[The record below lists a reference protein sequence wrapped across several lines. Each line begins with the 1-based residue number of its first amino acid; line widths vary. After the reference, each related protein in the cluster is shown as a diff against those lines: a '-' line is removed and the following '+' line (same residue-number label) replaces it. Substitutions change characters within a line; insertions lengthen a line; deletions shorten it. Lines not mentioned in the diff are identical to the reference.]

1 MRVEDL
7 LVEVRDPGLNRIG
20 QISPQDLVGAT
31 FVIPFN
37 NVGSWSLTLPYNHSL
52 GEYLRQ
58 PNYGLVLTGPN
69 GQTLISGPTLS
80 ARLSQTQDNIE
91 GNWEIT
97 GASDDIVV
105 AEHLAYPKPSTAD
118 VTAQTDDYDDRSGEA
133 EFVIKSYLEANI
145 GSLAPTVRR
154 VPNLVVADNQGRGA
168 VVSAA
173 ARFDNLQ
180 SLIYQ
185 LAQVGGIGY
194 QITQVADELVFEVFE
209 PQDRTSTIRMD
220 IENRKLTSA
229 IYSYGTPT
237 VTRAIVGGKGE
248 AKNRTFIERTSAES
262 LEAESVWGRRVETFV
277 DARNANNVNELNTA
291 GDELL
296 VDRGKTITEM
306 SVTPSDDVNMVYG
319 VDWFVGDRVTVV
331 NNDVET
337 AAVVTEIGIRID
349 SDGVRIGATV
359 GTPVGI
365 EFEAKLLAKTNQL
378 DSRVS
383 NLERSTTGYGISTLY
398 MPGGGTN
405 GTQPVFD
412 PGQAFTA
419 SFTRFG
425 NLVHFSIRVDFT
437 TITNFGTGQYY
448 LTLPYP
454 SKNSYQ
460 FREGCLHDVS
470 ANHQYHM
477 GGHVLAGQ
485 STIWLSSSDKVA
497 SAVQDVPFTSTFPV
511 TLTTADLFHISG
523 TYEIEA

>member
-7 LVEVRDPGLNRIG
+7 LVEVRDPNLDRIG
-20 QISPQDLVGAT
+20 QIRPQDLVGAT
-31 FVIPFN
+31 FVVRFN
-37 NVGSWSLTLPYNHSL
+37 NVGAWSLTLPHNHPL

-58 PNYGLVLTGPN
+58 PNYGIVLTGPD
-69 GQTLISGPTLS
+69 GTTILSGPTLS
-80 ARLSQTQDNIE
+80 ARLSQTQDNIQ

-97 GASDDIVV
+97 GASDDIIL

-133 EFVIKSYLEANI
+133 EFVIKSYIEANM
-145 GSLAPTVRR
+145 GALAPSVRQ
-154 VPNLVVADNQGRGA
+154 VPSLVVAPNQGRGE

-180 SLIYQ
+180 ELIYQ

-194 QITQVADELVFEVFE
+194 QITQVADELLFEVFE
-209 PQDRTSTIRMD
+209 PQDRTSTVRMD
-220 IENRKLTSA
+220 IENRKLSSA
-229 IYSYGTPT
+229 VLSYGTPT

-262 LEAESVWGRRVETFV
+262 LQAESQWGRRVETFV
-277 DARNANNVNELNTA
+277 DARSANNLAELNTA

-296 VDRGKTITEM
+296 VERGKTITEM

-331 NNDVET
+331 NNNIET

-349 SDGVRIGATV
+349 SDGVRLGATV

-365 EFEAKLLAKTNQL
+365 EFEAKLLAKTNQI

-383 NLERSTTGYGISTLY
+383 NLERSTTGYGISTQY
-398 MPGGGTN
+398 IPGGGTN

-425 NLVHFSIRVDFT
+425 NLVHFSIRVNFT
-437 TITNFGTGQYY
+437 SITNFGTGQYY

-470 ANHQYHM
+470 TSTQFNM

-497 SAVQDVPFTSTFPV
+497 SGVQDIPFTSTFPV
-511 TLTTADLFHISG
+511 TLSTADTFHISG
-523 TYEIEA
+523 TYEIEV

>member
-1 MRVEDL
+1 MRIDDL
-7 LVEVRDPGLNRIG
+7 LVEVRDPNLNRIG
-20 QISPQDLVGAT
+20 QIRPQDLVGAT
-31 FVIPFN
+31 FVVRFN
-37 NVGSWSLTLPYNHSL
+37 NVGSWSLTLPHNHPL
-52 GEYLRQ
+52 GEFLRQ
-58 PNYGLVLTGPN
+58 PDYGLILTGPD
-69 GQTLISGPTLS
+69 GSTILSGPMLS

-97 GASDDIVV
+97 GASDDIIVS
-105 AEHLAYPKPSTAD
+105 EHLAYPKPSTAD

-145 GSLAPTVRR
+145 GALAPSSRR
-154 VPNLVVADNQGRGA
+154 VDGLTIADNQGRGEI
-168 VVSAA
+168 VSAA

-180 SLIYQ
+180 NLIYQ

-194 QITQVADELVFEVFE
+194 QLTQVGAELLFEVFE
-209 PQDRTSTIRMD
+209 PQDRTSTVRMD
-220 IENRKLTSA
+220 IENRKLSSA
-229 IYSYGTPT
+229 VLSYGTPT

-248 AKNRTFIERTSAES
+248 GKNRTFIERTSTDSLQAES
-262 LEAESVWGRRVETFV
+262 TWGRRVETFV
-277 DARNANNVNELNTA
+277 DARSANNLAELNTA

-296 VDRGKTITEM
+296 VERGKTITEM

-319 VDWFVGDRVTVV
+319 VDWFLGDRVTVV
-331 NNDVET
+331 NNNIET

-349 SDGVRIGATV
+349 SDGVRLGATV

-383 NLERSTTGYGISTLY
+383 NLERSTTGYGISTQY
-398 MPGGGTN
+398 IPGGGTN

-425 NLVHFSIRVDFT
+425 NLVHFSILVDFD

-454 SKNSYQ
+454 SKNAYQ
-460 FREGCLHDVS
+460 FREGCLHDAS
-470 ANHQYHM
+470 AGTQYNM
-477 GGHVLAGQ
+477 GGHVFAGQ
-485 STIWLSSSDKVA
+485 SVIWLSSSDKVA
-497 SAVQDVPFTSTFPV
+497 SGVQDVAFTSSFPV
-511 TLTTADLFHISG
+511 TLTTADSFHLSG

>member
-1 MRVEDL
+1 MRIDDL
-7 LVEVRDPGLNRIG
+7 LVEVRDPNLNRIG
-20 QISPQDLVGAT
+20 QIRPQDLVGAT
-31 FVIPFN
+31 FVVRFN
-37 NVGSWSLTLPYNHSL
+37 NVGSWSLTLPHNHPL
-52 GEYLRQ
+52 GEFLRQ
-58 PNYGLVLTGPN
+58 PNYGLILTGPD
-69 GQTLISGPTLS
+69 GSTILSGPMLS

-97 GASDDIVV
+97 GASDDIIVS
-105 AEHLAYPKPSTAD
+105 EHLAYPKPSTAD

-145 GSLAPTVRR
+145 GALAPSSRR
-154 VPNLVVADNQGRGA
+154 VDGLTIADNQSRGEI
-168 VVSAA
+168 VSAA

-180 SLIYQ
+180 NLIYQ

-194 QITQVADELVFEVFE
+194 QLIQVGTELLFEVFE
-209 PQDRTSTIRMD
+209 PQDRTSTVRMD
-220 IENRKLTSA
+220 IENRKLSSA
-229 IYSYGTPT
+229 VLSYGTPT

-248 AKNRTFIERTSAES
+248 GKNRTFIERTSSESLQAES
-262 LEAESVWGRRVETFV
+262 SWGRRVETFV
-277 DARNANNVNELNTA
+277 DGRSANNLNELNTA

-296 VDRGKTITEM
+296 VERGKTITEM

-319 VDWFVGDRVTVV
+319 VDWFLGDRVTVV
-331 NNDVET
+331 NNNIET

-349 SDGVRIGATV
+349 SDGVRLGATV

-383 NLERSTTGYGISTLY
+383 NLERSTTGYGISTQY
-398 MPGGGTN
+398 IPGGSTT

-412 PGQAFTA
+412 PAEVFTA

-425 NLVHFSIRVDFT
+425 NLVHFSILVDFD
-437 TITNFGTGQYY
+437 TITSFGTGQYR

-454 SKNSYQ
+454 SKNSYE
-460 FREGCLHDVS
+460 FREGCLHDAS
-470 ANHQYHM
+470 ASTQYGM
-477 GGHVLAGQ
+477 AGHVTAGE
-485 STIWLSSSDKVA
+485 STIWLSSMDKVG
-497 SAVQDVPFTSTFPV
+497 SAIQDVPFTYNSPI
-511 TLTTADLFHISG
+511 TLTTADSFHISG